1 MGPRRRYSMGPHP
14 STRLSPGRQ
23 NILTKQTMP
32 HTISSSVRRALVF
45 LLAGALG
52 CGSEI
57 VLPDPPAGDGSV
69 ALTKIGGD
77 AQIGTVGE
85 RLAGPLIVQV
95 FTESRDPAPGHRV
108 AFALSDPAA
117 GTVSPD
123 TAETDEQGRA
133 RAEWVLGTTI
143 GAKVVVAHLVGDT
156 TQTQIAEFT
165 ATARA
170 AAPATLSAESVQAQP
185 GLRRQ
190 PVGTPPIVQVVD
202 RYGNPVEG
210 VEVSWRVTAGEGDVP
225 QPTMLT
231 DAEGKVTTQWTLG
244 NRIGVHKLTAAI
256 GDVSVSPVTFTANV
270 LF

>member
-1 MGPRRRYSMGPHP
+1 
-14 STRLSPGRQ
+14 
-23 NILTKQTMP
+23 
-32 HTISSSVRRALVF
+32 VF
-45 LLAGALG
+45 LLAGVLG
-52 CGSEI
+52 CGGDI
-57 VLPDPPAGDGSV
+57 VLPEPPAGDGSV

-85 RLAGPLIVQV
+85 QLPGPLIVQV
-95 FTESRDPAPGHRV
+95 FTESRDPAPGHQV

-123 TAETDEQGRA
+123 TVETNEQGRA
-133 RAEWVLGTTI
+133 TAQWVLGTTI
-143 GAKVVVAHLVGDT
+143 GPKVVVAHLVGDT
-156 TQTQIAEFT
+156 TQAQIAEFT

-170 AAPATLSAESVQAQP
+170 AAPATLSAKSVQAQP

-190 PVGTPPIVQVVD
+190 PVGTSPIVQVVD

-210 VEVSWRVTAGEGDVP
+210 VEVSWRVTSGEGEVP
-225 QPTMLT
+225 VPATLT
-231 DAEGKVTTQWTLG
+231 DAEGKVSTQWTLG

-256 GDVSVSPVTFTANV
+256 GDVSVSPVTFTATV